1 MSAYI
6 LLGCLIGV
14 RQGASQRR
22 RVSHSG
28 RKAIQRWLL
37 WLVPWALV
45 TACAP
50 EVAKAPP
57 EDVTLQLKWIHQAQ
71 FAGFYLAE
79 ANGHYAR
86 ENLRVHFLEGGRHVD
101 LAEPVIAGRAQFA
114 VAAPEDV
121 IVNRSQGQPLTAIAA
136 IYRRSAVAFVSKA
149 DSGITRP
156 AHFRGKTIAAAGTSG
171 SVRDFEW
178 QYYAMMRR
186 LRIDESSAKLVLYDP
201 EYAAF
206 LDGDVDVTAAYLT
219 SGVLRL
225 QGMNLRLNL
234 IRPGDYGVH
243 AYSDTLITLEQTIET
258 RPELVTRFLR
268 ASLDGWRD
276 AIGSSASAVDAAL
289 RFARFADRR
298 FQTDMMEALYPLVH
312 TGELPIGWM
321 RAEDW
326 TAMNRNLRDQGLPS
340 AESDCAG
347 CFTLEFLERIYGTG
361 GAR

>member
-1 MSAYI
+1 M
-6 LLGCLIGV
+6 
-14 RQGASQRR
+14 
-22 RVSHSG
+22 
-28 RKAIQRWLL
+28 RWWFLC
-37 WLVPWALV
+37 LVPWAFV

-86 ENLRVHFLEGGRHVD
+86 ENLRVHFLEGGGDVD
-101 LAEPVIAGRAQFA
+101 LVQPVIAGRAQFA
-114 VAAPEDV
+114 VVAPEDV
-121 IVNRSQGQPLTAIAA
+121 ILKRSQGHPVRAIAA
-136 IYRRSAVAFVSKA
+136 VYRLSAVVFVSKA

-186 LRIDESSAKLVLYDP
+186 LRIDESSAKLVPYDP
-201 EYAAF
+201 EYTAF
-206 LDGDVDVTAAYLT
+206 LNGDVDVTAAYLT

-225 QGMNLRLNL
+225 KRKNLRLNL
-234 IRPGDYGVH
+234 IRPADYGVRS
-243 AYSDTLITLEQTIET
+243 YSDTLITLEQTIET
-258 RPELVTRFLR
+258 QSDLVTRFLR
-268 ASLDGWRD
+268 ASLKGWRD
-276 AIGSSASAVDAAL
+276 AIGSPGSAVDATL
-289 RFARFADRR
+289 PFARFADRS
-298 FQTDMMEALYPLVH
+298 FQADMMEALYPLVH
-312 TGELPIGWM
+312 TGEHPIGWM
-321 RAEDW
+321 RPEDW

-340 AESDCAG
+340 AESDCTG